1 MLHTPVSPILRLLP
15 PRPLTLFTVPPPQWG
30 VVVIQ
35 KIARGYIARKT
46 VVRAAKIRNGLSAPV
61 LHLAERYMQK
71 GDMWGFLREVEEG
84 LARLQVR
91 WPAWVC
97 AACAYV
103 C

>member
-1 MLHTPVSPILRLLP
+1 
-15 PRPLTLFTVPPPQWG
+15 

-46 VVRAAKIRNGLSAPV
+46 VVRAANIRNGLSAPV

-71 GDMWGFLREVEEG
+71 GDMWGFLREVEES

-91 WPAWVC
+91 LFSPSTRSQPA
-97 AACAYV
+97 YFLTPYL
-103 C
+103 

>member
-1 MLHTPVSPILRLLP
+1 MLC
-15 PRPLTLFTVPPPQWG
+15 QWG

-71 GDMWGFLREVEEG
+71 GDMWGFLREVEES

-91 WPAWVC
+91 LFSPPTRPEPAHSSTPPPCPGCDV
-97 AACAYV
+97 AA
-103 C
+103 